1 MHAGSRDGVGVAWI
15 AQLTRRTR
23 TPLYRTR
30 FDLGTVDLKA

>member
-1 MHAGSRDGVGVAWI
+1 MHVGSQDGVGVAWM

-30 FDLGTVDLKA
+30 FVPGTIDLKA